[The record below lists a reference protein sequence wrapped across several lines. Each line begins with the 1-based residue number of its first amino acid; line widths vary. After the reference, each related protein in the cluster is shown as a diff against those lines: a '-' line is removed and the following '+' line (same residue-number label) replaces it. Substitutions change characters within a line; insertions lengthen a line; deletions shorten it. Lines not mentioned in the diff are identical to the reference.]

1 MVEVHQKVITMLAS
15 DEEVVDGPFMIIL
28 KEGLLMI
35 EIKVLLLEAEGLQSV
50 IEVQVVVEDIGK
62 LLVSC
67 ELVLGAALE
76 NFEINKFH

>member
-1 MVEVHQKVITMLAS
+1 LVEVHQKVITMLAS